1 MLASVLKASG
11 KNVGLY
17 TSPHL
22 IKFNER
28 IRVNGNC
35 ILDEEIASF
44 IDKNKK
50 HIQRINSTFFETTT
64 VMAFDYFVHKK
75 IDIAIIEVG
84 LGGRLDSTNVVNPL
98 LLSLIHI

>member
-50 HIQRINSTFFETTT
+50 
-64 VMAFDYFVHKK
+64 K
-75 IDIAIIEVG
+75 I
-84 LGGRLDSTNVVNPL
+84 
-98 LLSLIHI
+98 

>member
-50 HIQRINSTFFETTT
+50 HIERINSTFFETTT
-64 VMAFDYFVHKK
+64 VMAFDYFAHQK

-84 LGGRLDSTNVVNPL
+84 LGGDWTQLM
-98 LLSLIHI
+98 